1 MDEVFNN
8 FYELISFRAQKDRR
22 KVALLIDEEKIRYGQ
37 LLEKVDA
44 LAGFL
49 AHKGIKKGDKIAL
62 FLRNCPEFIYS
73 VFAASK
79 VGAIVVPINTFLK
92 EEELS
97 YILENSKTTILIA
110 SAAYEKIVKA
120 SRAYALCA
128 NVIWEGDLETKSN
141 FDCEC
146 KEAINST
153 FHVSQTGMTPEDIA
167 VVIYTSGTT
176 GKPKGAML
184 SYKNIFSNI
193 YSGTITINVTSK
205 DRAIVFLPMFHSFT
219 FSIGVMLPLYVGASI
234 VIIKSIQPF
243 SNIFKQVLLK
253 RVTIFFGIPDVYN
266 ALSKAKLPWYFMWF
280 NCVRAFISG
289 AAPLQAKTLDAMA
302 NKFKRAALLE
312 GYGLSEA
319 SPAVSINTFTKQKAG
334 SVGTPLHGY
343 EIKIVD
349 ENLIELARG
358 EVGDIIV
365 KGDNVMQGYL
375 GLPEATA
382 ETIINGW
389 LLTGDMGYMDEEGFL
404 FIVDR
409 KKDLIISKG
418 INIYPREVEEILNGF
433 QGIAASA
440 VIGIEDEKN
449 GEIPIAYLELE
460 EESEYIDEA
469 ALKAYMRQ
477 HLANYK
483 IPRQFH
489 VVKTLPKNATG
500 KVLKRMLK
508 EQLKVGYV
516 FEDSKTLKA
525 IVNAR
530 VFVDEGIA
538 EGKTL
543 LFDKKI
549 VGIVDMAPKEA
560 ELIDAKGAYV
570 SAGFIDLHIH
580 GCGGADVMDATPL
593 ALETISSAL
602 LQTGTT
608 SFLATTMTMSTEAIC
623 RALENIK
630 KHKHQV
636 NGAKIVGVHLEGP
649 FINPLKHGAQDKT
662 LVQIPNTTWIE
673 PYMDEVKMIT
683 LAPEIEGAPEFI
695 EYVANQYPHVI
706 LSIGHSD
713 ADYEQSKAGFAQG
726 ISHATHLFNAMN
738 PYHHRNPGIAGAV
751 FDADVT
757 CDVIADL
764 VHVHPSVLSHIYRL
778 KKDSL
783 ILVSDSM
790 RAGCIKEGIYEL
802 GGQKAEVLQGKVFL
816 EDGTL
821 AGSVLK
827 LNEALK
833 NMTTHTAMT
842 PIEAVKSATLLPA
855 QKLGIKKG
863 ALKTG
868 YDADIVL
875 FDEDFSIIMTIIEG
889 EIKYQR
895 E

>member
-1 MDEVFNN
+1 MDDAFNN
-8 FYELISFRAQKDRR
+8 FYELISFRAEKDRR
-22 KVALLIDEEKIRYGQ
+22 KAALLIDEEKIRYGQ
-37 LLEKVDA
+37 LLEKIDA
-44 LAGFL
+44 FAGFL

-62 FLRNCPEFIYS
+62 FLRNCPEFVYS

-97 YILENSKTTILIA
+97 YILENSGATVLIA
-110 SAAYEKIVKA
+110 SAAYEKTVKA
-120 SRAYALCA
+120 SCAYALCT
-128 NVIWEGDLETKSN
+128 NVIWEGDFETKSS

-153 FHVSQTGMTPEDIA
+153 FHVPQAGMILEDTA
-167 VVIYTSGTT
+167 VIIYTSGTT

-184 SYKNIFSNI
+184 SYKNIFSNTR
-193 YSGTITINVTSK
+193 SGAMTIHVTPK

-234 VIIKSIQPF
+234 VIIRSIQPF

-289 AAPLQAKTLDAMA
+289 AAPLQPKTLDAMA
-302 NKFKRAALLE
+302 GKFKKAALLE

-319 SPAVSINTFTKQKAG
+319 SPAVSMNTFQKQKAG
-334 SVGTPLHGY
+334 SVGTPLYGY

-349 ENLIELARG
+349 ENLVEVPLG
-358 EVGDIIV
+358 EIGDIILR
-365 KGDNVMQGYL
+365 GDNVMKGYL

-382 ETIINGW
+382 QTIINGW
-389 LLTGDMGYMDEEGFL
+389 LLTGDMGYMDQEGFL

-418 INIYPREVEEILNGF
+418 INIYPREIEEVINGF
-433 QGIAASA
+433 KGVAASA

-460 EESEYIDEA
+460 EELDRIDEA
-469 ALKAYMRQ
+469 ELKAYVRQ

-483 IPRQFH
+483 MPRQFH
-489 VVKTLPKNATG
+489 IVKALPKNATG

-508 EQLKVGYV
+508 EQLKEGYL
-516 FEDSKTLKA
+516 FEDSGAVKA

-530 VFVDEGIA
+530 MFLDEGIV
-538 EGKTL
+538 EGKVL
-543 LFDKKI
+543 LFGKKI
-549 VGIVDMAPKEA
+549 VGIVDMPPEDV

-608 SFLATTMTMSTEAIC
+608 SFLATTMTMSTGAIC
-623 RALENIK
+623 HALENVK

-636 NGAKIVGVHLEGP
+636 NGAKILGVHLEGP
-649 FINPLKHGAQDKT
+649 FVNPMRHGAQDQAY
-662 LVQIPNTTWIE
+662 VQTPNTTWIG
-673 PYMDEVKMIT
+673 PYIDEVKMIT
-683 LAPEIEGAPEFI
+683 LAPEVEEGRTFI
-695 EYVANQYPHVI
+695 EYMANRYPHVI

-713 ADYEQSKAGFAQG
+713 ASYEQSKASFVHG

-738 PYHHRNPGIAGAV
+738 PYHHRSPGIAGAV
-751 FDADVT
+751 FDTDVT

-778 KKDSL
+778 KKDKL

-790 RAGCIKEGIYEL
+790 RAGCMKEGIYDL

-833 NMTTHTAMT
+833 NMTAFTSMT
-842 PIEAVKSATLLPA
+842 PLEAVRSVTTLPA

-863 ALKTG
+863 ALKAG
-868 YDADIVL
+868 YDADIVM
-875 FDEDFSIIMTIIEG
+875 FDEEFSIIMTIVEG

-895 E
+895 

>member
-1 MDEVFNN
+1 MDYAFNN

-22 KVALLIDEEKIRYGQ
+22 KAAIFIDEEKIRYGQ
-37 LLEKVDA
+37 LLEKIDA
-44 LAGFL
+44 FAGFL

-62 FLRNCPEFIYS
+62 FLRNCPEFVYS

-97 YILENSKTTILIA
+97 YILENSGATALIA
-110 SAAYEKIVKA
+110 SAAYEKTVKA
-120 SRAYALCA
+120 SCAYALCT
-128 NVIWEGDLETKSN
+128 NVIWEGDIEIQSG
-141 FDCEC
+141 FECEFA
-146 KEAINST
+146 EALSAPLHAPQAAT
-153 FHVSQTGMTPEDIA
+153 TPEDTA
-167 VVIYTSGTT
+167 VIIYTSGTT

-184 SYKNIFSNI
+184 SYKNIFSNTH
-193 YSGTITINVTSK
+193 SGAITINVTSK

-219 FSIGVMLPLYVGASI
+219 FSIGVILPLYVGASI
-234 VIIKSIQPF
+234 VIIKSVQPF

-289 AAPLQAKTLDAMA
+289 AAPLQPKTLDAMA

-319 SPAVSINTFTKQKAG
+319 SPAVSINTFKKQKAG
-334 SVGTPLHGY
+334 SVGTALCGY

-349 ENLIELARG
+349 ENLVEVPRG
-358 EVGDIIV
+358 ATGDVIV
-365 KGDNVMQGYL
+365 KGDNVMKGYL

-382 ETIINGW
+382 QTIVNGW
-389 LLTGDMGYMDEEGFL
+389 LLTGDMGYMDEEEFL

-418 INIYPREVEEILNGF
+418 INIYPREVEEVINSFKGV
-433 QGIAASA
+433 AASA
-440 VIGIEDEKN
+440 VIGADDEKN
-449 GEIPIAYLELE
+449 GEIPIAYVELE
-460 EESEYIDEA
+460 EESDYIDEA
-469 ALKAYMRQ
+469 ELKTYVRQ
-477 HLANYK
+477 RLANYK
-483 IPRQFH
+483 MPRQFH
-489 VVKTLPKNATG
+489 IVKTLPKNATG

-508 EQLKVGYV
+508 EQLKEGYV

-530 VFVDEGIA
+530 VFVDEGMT
-538 EGKTL
+538 EGKIL

-549 VGIVDMAPKEA
+549 VGIVDIAPKEA

-608 SFLATTMTMSTEAIC
+608 SFLATTMTMSTESIC

-662 LVQIPNTTWIE
+662 LVQMPNTTWIE
-673 PYMDEVKMIT
+673 AYMDEVKMIT

-695 EYVANQYPHVI
+695 EHMANQYSHVI

-713 ADYEQSKAGFAQG
+713 ANYEQSKASFEQG

-738 PYHHRNPGIAGAV
+738 PYHHRKPGIAGAV

-764 VHVHPSVLSHIYRL
+764 VHVHPSVLSHIFRL
-778 KKDSL
+778 KKDKL

-790 RAGCIKEGIYEL
+790 RAGCMKEGIYEL

-842 PIEAVKSATLLPA
+842 LQEAVNSVTLLPA

-863 ALKTG
+863 SLKAG